1 MVGVRMLSGFQ
12 LEIGDSEIIGL
23 DRASSGDHQKLAKG

>member
-12 LEIGDSEIIGL
+12 LEIGDSEITGL
-23 DRASSGDHQKLAKG
+23 DRAKFGGS